1 MPIGWSSMNKGDAYI
16 LDIGEAFYVWNGD
29 GCSRT
34 ERIKVSS
41 MNKLPTN
48 YTCWNACSVRQS
60 RVLAGADAAVVV
72 VGCQAMEYARRMRDD
87 RGKGNIVVVEDGEEN
102 AASMGDDE
110 FAVSEY
116 VRQLRVR
123 TYV

>member
-1 MPIGWSSMNKGDAYI
+1 MD
-16 LDIGEAFYVWNGD
+16 E
-29 GCSRT
+29 C
-34 ERIKVSS
+34 
-41 MNKLPTN
+41 
-48 YTCWNACSVRQS
+48 YTCWNTCTLRPP
-60 RVLAGADAAVVV
+60 RVLTVADAAAVVV